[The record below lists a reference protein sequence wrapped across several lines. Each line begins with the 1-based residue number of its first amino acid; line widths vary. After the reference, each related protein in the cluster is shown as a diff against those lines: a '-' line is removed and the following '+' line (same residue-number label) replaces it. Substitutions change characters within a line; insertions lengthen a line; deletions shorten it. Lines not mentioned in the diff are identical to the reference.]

1 MKFVSTRDI
10 SKREYNSYEVIR
22 KGISPDGGLFF
33 PKDHVSFSSDEL
45 LSLKDKNY
53 AQRAAYIISK
63 YLTDYSQ
70 PGLSYACANAYSP
83 DKFGPNPAPVTK
95 AGKLNFLELYHGPT
109 SAFKDM
115 ALQLMPRLLSLAI
128 EKSVVT
134 EDALILVATSG
145 DTGKAA
151 LEGFA
156 DVPRTKIM
164 VFYPEG
170 GVSDIQKKQ
179 MLTQKGENVNVVGV
193 KGNFDDCQTGVKN
206 IFANESILS
215 ELNKTGSFFSS
226 ANSINFGRL
235 VPQVVY
241 YISACVDMNLKE
253 GEVADI
259 TVPTGN
265 FGNILAAY
273 MAKKAGAP
281 IGRLICASNK
291 NKVLADFF
299 NTGVY
304 DKRREFYLTS
314 SPSMDILVSSNLER
328 LIWLVAGPEKTA
340 MYMKNLKEK
349 GIFEVDAEVL
359 KVLQEDFYA
368 GFADEKDCFATI
380 KKTFEENNY
389 LIDTH
394 TAVGAYVAE
403 KYIKETASN
412 NTMLV
417 ASTASPFKF
426 SPSVCRALGVNCG
439 EGFDAMDTL
448 SEFTRI
454 AVPKHLEILRN
465 ERYKFYKVIPTCQM
479 AEEVLEFARKK

>member
-1 MKFVSTRDI
+1 
-10 SKREYNSYEVIR
+10 
-22 KGISPDGGLFF
+22 
-33 PKDHVSFSSDEL
+33 
-45 LSLKDKNY
+45 
-53 AQRAAYIISK
+53 
-63 YLTDYSQ
+63 
-70 PGLSYACANAYSP
+70 
-83 DKFGPNPAPVTK
+83 
-95 AGKLNFLELYHGPT
+95 
-109 SAFKDM
+109 
-115 ALQLMPRLLSLAI
+115 
-128 EKSVVT
+128 
-134 EDALILVATSG
+134 
-145 DTGKAA
+145 
-151 LEGFA
+151 
-156 DVPRTKIM
+156 
-164 VFYPEG
+164 
-170 GVSDIQKKQ
+170 
-179 MLTQKGENVNVVGV
+179 
-193 KGNFDDCQTGVKN
+193 
-206 IFANESILS
+206 
-215 ELNKTGSFFSS
+215 
-226 ANSINFGRL
+226 
-235 VPQVVY
+235 
-241 YISACVDMNLKE
+241 
-253 GEVADI
+253 
-259 TVPTGN
+259 
-265 FGNILAAY
+265 